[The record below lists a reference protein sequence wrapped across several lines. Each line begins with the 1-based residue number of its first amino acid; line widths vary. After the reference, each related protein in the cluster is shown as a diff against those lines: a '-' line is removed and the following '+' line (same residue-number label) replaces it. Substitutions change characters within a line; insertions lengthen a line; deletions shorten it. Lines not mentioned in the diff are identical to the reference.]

1 MLKSSRNK
9 SKGGFFYGKRRRRRK
24 LTSQL
29 APFEQPFTFGRL
41 FQIVLQVIGLFIQIF
56 RFILQIFLFAP
67 FGRNALFRQLLRF
80 RNQCR

>member
-41 FQIVLQVIGLFIQIF
+41 FQIVLQIIRFFLQVIRI
-56 RFILQIFLFAP
+56 ILQIVLFAS
-67 FGRNALFRQLLRF
+67 FGRISLFRQLLRF